1 MDACVLVARAWC
13 PPRAQTSKLG
23 YHYFM
28 AMPMVSKLPPPEQ
41 AIIFAT
47 IGALLV
53 GLFQLQRQDPA
64 GTPLHPGPTFLL
76 LTPAHV

>member
-1 MDACVLVARAWC
+1 MLVARVWC
-13 PPRAQTSKLG
+13 PPPVPKLPN
-23 YHYFM
+23 YHNFM